1 MMEMKEY
8 LNEMYSTTFQADPE
22 KYFSCGGRFEVLG
35 NHTDHNH
42 GLCIAAT
49 CNLSVYAAVTAR
61 EDKIVKILSEGYG
74 YYEIDLTNLDKLSEE
89 EGRPT
94 ALIRGIAKFL
104 SDAGHKILGFDAYIK
119 TEIPKGAGVSSS
131 AGFELL
137 IAELFNA
144 LHNDNKIPLLQLC
157 KAGQHAE
164 NNYYGKMSGLL
175 DQIGVGYGGL
185 SYIDFA
191 EFTHPIVETLD
202 VNFNDYQFIIVNTGG
217 SHAGLSDLYD
227 AIPKDMFKVA
237 DYFSKGFLREVNY
250 KDILENKKKIIEE
263 CGELPYLRAEHFLK
277 ENERVH
283 KAYEALKLH
292 NIPMLIKLMNESRES
307 STKLLQNMYVNKKAG
322 SPLEAC
328 ELIYKASNKKA
339 GVKIN
344 GGGFAGSV
352 IALVPK
358 EEVSNVTKAAKD
370 KYGKDNVYLVSIRE
384 EQPTEF

>member
-1 MMEMKEY
+1 MEIKEY
-8 LNEMYSTTFQADPE
+8 LNEMFSTTFQANPE

-49 CNLSVYAAVTAR
+49 CNLSVYAAVTKR
-61 EDKIVKILSEGYG
+61 KDKIVRILSEGYG
-74 YYEIDLTNLDKLSEE
+74 NYEIDLTNLNKLTEE

-94 ALIRGIAKFL
+94 ALIRGIAKYL
-104 SDAGHKILGFDAYIK
+104 SDDNYKILGFDAYIK

-144 LHNDNKIPLLQLC
+144 LHNDNQIPLLELC

-217 SHAGLSDLYD
+217 DHAALSHLYD
-227 AIPKDMFKVA
+227 SIPKDMFKVA
-237 DYFSKGFLREVNY
+237 DFFSRGFLRQVNY
-250 KDILENKKKIIEE
+250 KDILENKEKIIEQ
-263 CGELPYLRAEHFLK
+263 CGELAYNRAEHFLK
-277 ENERVH
+277 ENERVQ

-292 NIPMLIKLMNESRES
+292 NIPMLIKMMNESRES
-307 STKLLQNMYVNKKAG
+307 STKLLQNMYVDKKAG

-358 EEVSNVTKAAKD
+358 KEVSKVTKAARE

>member
-1 MMEMKEY
+1 MEIKEY
-8 LNEMYSTTFQADPE
+8 LNEMFSTTFQQDPE

-49 CNLSVYAAVTAR
+49 CNLSVYAAVVKR
-61 EDKIVKILSEGYG
+61 NDKKVKILSEGYG
-74 YYEIDLTNLDKLSEE
+74 YYEIDLTSLDKLTEE

-104 SDAGHKILGFDAYIK
+104 SDDNYKILGFDAYIK
-119 TEIPKGAGVSSS
+119 TDIPKGAGVSSS

-144 LHNDNKIPLLQLC
+144 LHNNNEIPLLELC

-202 VNFNDYQFIIVNTGG
+202 VNFDDYQFIIVNTGVD
-217 SHAGLSDLYD
+217 HAAMSPLYD
-227 AIPKDMFKVA
+227 SIPKDMFKVA
-237 DYFSKGFLREVNY
+237 DYFSHGFLREVNY
-250 KDILENKKKIIEE
+250 KEILDNKDKIVKE
-263 CGELPYLRAEHFLK
+263 CGELAYNRALHFVK

-283 KAYEALKLH
+283 RAYESLKLH
-292 NIPMLIKLMNESRES
+292 NIPMLIKMMNESRES
-307 STKLLQNMYVNKKAG
+307 STKLLQNMFVKKKTG

-358 EEVSNVTKAAKD
+358 EEVTHVVKAAKE

-384 EQPTEF
+384 QQPTEF

>member
-1 MMEMKEY
+1 MEMKEY
-8 LNEMYSTTFQADPE
+8 LNEMFSTTFQAEPE

-49 CNLSVYAAVTAR
+49 CNLSVYAAVTKR
-61 EDKIVKILSEGYG
+61 EDKIVRILSEGYG
-74 YYEIDLTNLDKLSEE
+74 NYEIDLTNLDKLTEE

-94 ALIRGIAKFL
+94 ALIRGIAKHL
-104 SDAGHKILGFDAYIK
+104 SDGNYKILGFDAYIK
-119 TEIPKGAGVSSS
+119 TDIPKGAGVSSS
-131 AGFELL
+131 AAFELL
-137 IAELFNA
+137 ISELFNA
-144 LHNDNKIPLLQLC
+144 LHNDNKIPLLELC
-157 KAGQHAE
+157 KASQHAE
-164 NNYYGKMSGLL
+164 NYYYGKMSGLL

-217 SHAGLSDLYD
+217 DHAKLSHLYD

-250 KDILENKKKIIEE
+250 KDILDNREQIIEQ
-263 CGELPYLRAEHFLK
+263 CGLLAYQRAEHFLK
-277 ENERVH
+277 ECERVH
-283 KAYEALKLH
+283 KAYEALKLR
-292 NIPMLIKLMNESRES
+292 NIPMLIKMMNESRES
-307 STKLLQNMYVNKKAG
+307 STKLLENMYVDKKAG

-358 EEVSNVTKAAKD
+358 DEVSNVTKAARE

>member
-1 MMEMKEY
+1 METKEY
-8 LNEMYSTTFQADPE
+8 LNKMFSTTFQDNPE

-49 CNLSVYAAVTAR
+49 CNLSVYAAIKKR
-61 EDKIVKILSEGYG
+61 NDKIVKILSEGYG
-74 YYEIDLTNLDKLSEE
+74 YYEIDLTTLNKLSEE
-89 EGRPT
+89 IGRPT
-94 ALIRGIAKFL
+94 ALIRGIAKYL
-104 SDAGHKILGFDAYIK
+104 ADANYKILGFDAYIK

-144 LHNDNKIPLLQLC
+144 LHNNNKIPLLELC

-175 DQIGVGYGGL
+175 DQIGVGFGGL

-202 VNFNDYQFIIVNTGG
+202 VNFSDYQFIIVNTGG
-217 SHAGLSDLYD
+217 SHAALSDLYD
-227 AIPKDMFKVA
+227 SIPKDMFKVA

-250 KDILENKKKIIEE
+250 KDILENKEKIIEQ
-263 CGELPYLRAEHFLK
+263 CGELPYLRAEHFLL

-292 NIPMLIKLMNESRES
+292 NIPMLIKMMNESRES
-307 STKLLQNMYVNKKAG
+307 STKLLQNMYVDKKAG

-328 ELIYKASNKKA
+328 ELIYKASDKKA

-358 EEVSNVTKAAKD
+358 DKVIKVVKAAKD

>member
-1 MMEMKEY
+1 MF
-8 LNEMYSTTFQADPE
+8 STTFQVSPE
-22 KYFSCGGRFEVLG
+22 KYYSCGGRFEVLG

-49 CNLSVYAAVTAR
+49 CNLSVYAAVKKR
-61 EDKIVKILSEGYG
+61 NDKIVKILSEGYG
-74 YYEIDLTNLDKLSEE
+74 YYEIDLTTLNKLSEE
-89 EGRPT
+89 IGRPT
-94 ALIRGIAKFL
+94 ALIRGIAKYL
-104 SDAGHKILGFDAYIK
+104 ADANYKILGFDAYIK

-144 LHNDNKIPLLQLC
+144 LHNNNKIPLLELC

-175 DQIGVGYGGL
+175 DQIGVGFGGL

-202 VNFNDYQFIIVNTGG
+202 VNFSDYQFIIVNTGG
-217 SHAGLSDLYD
+217 SHAALSDLYD
-227 AIPKDMFKVA
+227 SIPKDMFKVA

-250 KDILENKKKIIEE
+250 KDILENKEKIIEQ
-263 CGELPYLRAEHFLK
+263 CGELPYLRAEHFLL

-292 NIPMLIKLMNESRES
+292 NIPMLIKMMNESRES
-307 STKLLQNMYVNKKAG
+307 STKLLQNMYVDKKAG

-328 ELIYKASNKKA
+328 ELIYKASDKKA

-358 EEVSNVTKAAKD
+358 DKVIKVVKAAKD

>member
-1 MMEMKEY
+1 MEIKEY
-8 LNEMYSTTFQADPE
+8 LNEMFSTTFQENPE

-49 CNLSVYAAVTAR
+49 CNLSVYAAVKTR
-61 EDKIVKILSEGYG
+61 KDKIVRILSEGYG
-74 YYEIDLTNLDKLSEE
+74 NYEIDLTNLNKLTEE

-104 SDAGHKILGFDAYIK
+104 SDDNYKILGFDAYVK
-119 TEIPKGAGVSSS
+119 TDIPKGAGVSSS

-144 LHNDNKIPLLQLC
+144 LHNDNKIPLLELC

-191 EFTHPIVETLD
+191 EFTHPIVDTLD
-202 VNFNDYQFIIVNTGG
+202 VNFDDYQFIIVNTGVDH
-217 SHAGLSDLYD
+217 SALSPLYD
-227 AIPKDMFKVA
+227 SIPKDMFKVA
-237 DYFSKGFLREVNY
+237 DFFAHGFLRDVNY
-250 KDILENKKKIIEE
+250 KDVLENKDKIIKE
-263 CGELPYLRAEHFLK
+263 CGELAYNRAEHFFR
-277 ENERVH
+277 ENERVS

-292 NIPMLIKLMNESRES
+292 NIPVLIKMMNESRES
-307 STKLLQNMYVNKKAG
+307 STKLLQNMYVDKKAG

-339 GVKIN
+339 GVKVN

-358 EEVSNVTKAAKD
+358 DEVSNVVKAAKA
-370 KYGKDNVYLVSIRE
+370 KYGKDNVYLVSVRE

>member
-1 MMEMKEY
+1 MEMKQY
-8 LNEMYSTTFQADPE
+8 LNEMYNTTFKENPE

-49 CNLSVYAAVTAR
+49 CNLSVYAAVNKR
-61 EDKIVKILSEGYG
+61 KDKIVRILSEGYG
-74 YYEIDLTNLDKLSEE
+74 NYEIDLTNLNKLTEE

-94 ALIRGIAKFL
+94 ALIRGIAKYL
-104 SDAGHKILGFDAYIK
+104 SDDNYKILGFDAYIK

-144 LHNDNKIPLLQLC
+144 LHNDNQISLLELC

-217 SHAGLSDLYD
+217 DHAALSHLYD
-227 AIPKDMFKVA
+227 SIPKDMFKVA
-237 DYFSKGFLREVNY
+237 DFFSQGFLREVNY
-250 KDILENKKKIIEE
+250 KDILENKEKIIEQ
-263 CGELPYLRAEHFLK
+263 CGELAYNRAEHFLK
-277 ENERVH
+277 ECERVH

-292 NIPMLIKLMNESRES
+292 NIPMLIKMMNESRES
-307 STKLLQNMYVNKKAG
+307 STKLLQNMYVDKKAG

-358 EEVSNVTKAAKD
+358 EEVSKVTKAARE
-370 KYGKDNVYLVSIRE
+370 KYGRDNVYLVSIRE

>member
-1 MMEMKEY
+1 MEIKEY
-8 LNEMYSTTFQADPE
+8 LNEMFSTTFQANPE

-49 CNLSVYAAVTAR
+49 CNLSVYAAVTKR
-61 EDKIVKILSEGYG
+61 KDKIVRILSEGYG
-74 YYEIDLTNLDKLSEE
+74 NYEIDLTNLNKLTEE

-94 ALIRGIAKFL
+94 ALIRGIAKYL
-104 SDAGHKILGFDAYIK
+104 SDDNYKILGFDAYIK

-144 LHNDNKIPLLQLC
+144 LHNDNEIPLLELC

-217 SHAGLSDLYD
+217 SHAALSGLYD
-227 AIPKDMFKVA
+227 SIPKDMFKVA
-237 DYFSKGFLREVNY
+237 DFFSYGFLRDVNY
-250 KDILENKKKIIEE
+250 KDLVENKEEIIKE
-263 CGELPYLRAEHFLK
+263 CGELAYNRAEHFLK
-277 ENERVH
+277 ENERVQ

-292 NIPMLIKLMNESRES
+292 NIPVLIKMMNESRES
-307 STKLLQNMYVNKKAG
+307 STKLLQNMYVDKKAG

-358 EEVSNVTKAAKD
+358 KEVSKVTKAAKE

>member
-1 MMEMKEY
+1 MEMKQY
-8 LNEMYSTTFQADPE
+8 LNEMYSTTFKENPE

-49 CNLSVYAAVTAR
+49 CNLSVYAAAKKR
-61 EDKIVKILSEGYG
+61 NDKIVRILSEGYG
-74 YYEIDLTNLDKLSEE
+74 YCEIDLSNLEKQSEE
-89 EGRPT
+89 EGHPT
-94 ALIRGIAKFL
+94 ALIRGIARHL
-104 SDAGHKILGFDAYIK
+104 SDSYKILGFDAYIK

-131 AGFELL
+131 AAFELL
-137 IAELFNA
+137 ISELFNA
-144 LHNDNKIPLLQLC
+144 LHNDNEIPLLELC
-157 KAGQHAE
+157 KASQHAE
-164 NNYYGKMSGLL
+164 NFYYGKMSGLL
-175 DQIGVGYGGL
+175 DQIGVAYGGL
-185 SYIDFA
+185 VYIDFG
-191 EFTHPIVETLD
+191 EFTNPYVETLD
-202 VNFNDYQFIIVNTGG
+202 VNFSDYQFIIVDTGKD
-217 SHAGLSDLYD
+217 HAKLSNLYD

-250 KDILENKKKIIEE
+250 KDILDNKEQIIEE
-263 CGELPYLRAEHFLK
+263 CGLLAYQRAEHFLM

-307 STKLLQNMYVNKKAG
+307 STKLLQNMYVDKKEG

-358 EEVSNVTKAAKD
+358 QEVKNVVKAAKD
-370 KYGKDNVYLVSIRE
+370 KYGKDNVYLVEIRK
-384 EQPTEF
+384 EQSTEF

>member
-1 MMEMKEY
+1 MEMKDY
-8 LNEMYSTTFQADPE
+8 LNEMFSTTFQADPE

-49 CNLSVYAAVTAR
+49 CNLSVYAAVTKR
-61 EDKIVKILSEGYG
+61 EDKIVRILSEGYG
-74 YYEIDLTNLDKLSEE
+74 NYEIDLTNLDKLTEE

-104 SDAGHKILGFDAYIK
+104 SDDNYKILGFDAYIK

-144 LHNDNKIPLLQLC
+144 LHNDNRIPLLELC

-217 SHAGLSDLYD
+217 DHAALSHLYD
-227 AIPKDMFKVA
+227 SIPKDMFKVA
-237 DYFSKGFLREVNY
+237 DFFSQGFLRDVNY
-250 KDILENKKKIIEE
+250 KDVLENKEKIIAE
-263 CGELPYLRAEHFLK
+263 CGALAYNRAEHFLK
-277 ENERVH
+277 ECERVH

-292 NIPMLIKLMNESRES
+292 NIPMLIKMMNESRES
-307 STKLLQNMYVNKKAG
+307 STKLLENMYVDKKSG

-352 IALVPK
+352 ISLVPK
-358 EEVSNVTKAAKD
+358 DEVSNVTKAARE

>member
-1 MMEMKEY
+1 MF
-8 LNEMYSTTFQADPE
+8 STTFQVSPE
-22 KYFSCGGRFEVLG
+22 KYYSCGGRFEVLG

-49 CNLSVYAAVTAR
+49 CNLSVYAAIKKR
-61 EDKIVKILSEGYG
+61 NDKIVKILSEGYG
-74 YYEIDLTNLDKLSEE
+74 YYEIDLTTLNKLNEE
-89 EGRPT
+89 IGRPT
-94 ALIRGIAKFL
+94 ALIRGIAKYL
-104 SDAGHKILGFDAYIK
+104 ADANYKILGFDAYVK

-131 AGFELL
+131 AAFELL

-144 LHNDNKIPLLQLC
+144 LHNNNKIPLLELC

-175 DQIGVGYGGL
+175 DQIGVGFGGL

-202 VNFNDYQFIIVNTGG
+202 VNFSDYQFIIVNTGG
-217 SHAGLSDLYD
+217 SHAALSDLYD
-227 AIPKDMFKVA
+227 SIPKDMFKVA

-250 KDILENKKKIIEE
+250 KDILENKEKIIEQ
-263 CGELPYLRAEHFLK
+263 CGELPYLRAEHFLL

-292 NIPMLIKLMNESRES
+292 NIPMLIKMMNESRES
-307 STKLLQNMYVNKKAG
+307 STKLLQNMYVDKKAG

-328 ELIYKASNKKA
+328 ELIYKASDKKA

-358 EEVSNVTKAAKD
+358 DKVTKVVKAAKD